1 MTTQHLIDEIIAKN
15 PQISQAQITA
25 NLEDER
31 IKTGGLLTDETLLRL
46 IAAKLGVQ
54 VQQTIF
60 QNSNTISSGKILS
73 GLYDVS
79 VAGRLVA
86 VFPVKTF
93 QGQEKSG
100 KFATLILGDN
110 DGLLRVILW
119 NEKAELIEKGE
130 LRSGQAIKLL
140 HGYTKDDRYG
150 KIELHMSGRSLIE
163 PILECKTEEYPPIE
177 KFVTKIGALNINSVS
192 AHIVGTVKA
201 IFGKNVFPKRDDT
214 NGVVMRLAFRDDS
227 GEAMVVV
234 WNEKVEE
241 IERALRDSAELLLV
255 NARVKE
261 TQNGAFEIHV
271 DSNTAISAQ
280 KK

>member
-15 PQISQAQITA
+15 PQISQAQIMA

-31 IKTGGLLTDETLLRL
+31 TKTGGLLTDETLLRL

-60 QNSNTISSGKILS
+60 QNNSTISSGKILS

-150 KIELHMSGRSLIE
+150 KTELHMSGKSLIE
-163 PILECKTEEYPPIE
+163 PILECKAEEYPPIE

-201 IFGKNVFPKRDDT
+201 IFGKNVFPKSDDT

-241 IERALRDSAELLLV
+241 IERALRDSAELVLV

-271 DSNTAISAQ
+271 DSNTVISTQ

>member
-60 QNSNTISSGKILS
+60 QNNSTISSGKILS

-93 QGQEKSG
+93 QG
-100 KFATLILGDN
+100 
-110 DGLLRVILW
+110 
-119 NEKAELIEKGE
+119 
-130 LRSGQAIKLL
+130 
-140 HGYTKDDRYG
+140 
-150 KIELHMSGRSLIE
+150 
-163 PILECKTEEYPPIE
+163 
-177 KFVTKIGALNINSVS
+177 
-192 AHIVGTVKA
+192 
-201 IFGKNVFPKRDDT
+201 
-214 NGVVMRLAFRDDS
+214 
-227 GEAMVVV
+227 
-234 WNEKVEE
+234 
-241 IERALRDSAELLLV
+241 
-255 NARVKE
+255 
-261 TQNGAFEIHV
+261 
-271 DSNTAISAQ
+271 
-280 KK
+280 